1 MRRFTPLLAQ
11 ARSTVLPD
19 PFKILEVPKNAS
31 SKEIK
36 QAYFALV
43 KKHHPDRPASTKP
56 KGFDF
61 KVCPPLNEY
70 CCSLLK
76 FSPGHCRGV

>member
-11 ARSTVLPD
+11 ARPLPD

-56 KGFDF
+56 KGFEF
-61 KVCPPLNEY
+61 KVSY
-70 CCSLLK
+70 AASHRT
-76 FSPGHCRGV
+76 SHR

>member
-11 ARSTVLPD
+11 ARSSPLPD

-31 SKEIK
+31 LKEIK

-56 KGFDF
+56 KGFEF
-61 KVCPPLNEY
+61 KVGSNPL
-70 CCSLLK
+70 LHPVA
-76 FSPGHCRGV
+76 FSC

>member
-11 ARSTVLPD
+11 ARSTPLPD
-19 PFKILEVPKNAS
+19 PFQILAVPKTAS

-43 KKHHPDRPASTKP
+43 KKHHPDRPASSKP
-56 KGFDF
+56 KGCDF
-61 KVCPPLNEY
+61 KVGCSFFIPLSVY
-70 CCSLLK
+70 
-76 FSPGHCRGV
+76 PGH